1 MYIISLFYTP
11 ENYGSEAQ
19 VTNQSYTSNRSSL
32 PMVMFKKKKKNEQ
45 MNEWE
50 DVGILIL
57 KIFIGHVWVSVM
69 FYLES
74 K

>member
-1 MYIISLFYTP
+1 
-11 ENYGSEAQ
+11 
-19 VTNQSYTSNRSSL
+19 
-32 PMVMFKKKKKNEQ
+32 

-57 KIFIGHVWVSVM
+57 KIFIGRVWVSAM

>member
-19 VTNQSYTSNRSSL
+19 VTNQSYTSNRSFL

-57 KIFIGHVWVSVM
+57 KIFIGRVWVSAM